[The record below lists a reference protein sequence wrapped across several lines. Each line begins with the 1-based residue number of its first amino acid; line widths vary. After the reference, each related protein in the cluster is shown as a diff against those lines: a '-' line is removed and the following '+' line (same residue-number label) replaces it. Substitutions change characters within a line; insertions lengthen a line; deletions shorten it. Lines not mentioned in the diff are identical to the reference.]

1 MSTESL
7 KRTSDQIKTSNDDLD
22 VLKQEEIS
30 KNQNKRTCINALN
43 QRLYNENKK
52 DKNKSIIIV
61 SVIILSVGLF
71 GFFVT

>member
-7 KRTSDQIKTSNDDLD
+7 KRTSDEIKTSNDDLD

-43 QRLYNENKK
+43 QRLYDENKR
-52 DKNKSIIIV
+52 DKNKNIVIICV
-61 SVIILSVGLF
+61 VILSVGLF
-71 GFFVT
+71 GFLVN

>member
-1 MSTESL
+1 MSNESL
-7 KRTSDQIKTSNDDLD
+7 RRTSDEIKTSNNDLD
-22 VLKQEEIS
+22 VLKQEEIPI
-30 KNQNKRTCINALN
+30 NQNKRTCINALN

>member
-7 KRTSDQIKTSNDDLD
+7 KRTSDEIKTSNDDLD

-43 QRLYNENKK
+43 QRLYDENNR
-52 DKNKSIIIV
+52 DKNKNIVIICV
-61 SVIILSVGLF
+61 VILSVGLF
-71 GFFVT
+71 GFLVN

>member
-7 KRTSDQIKTSNDDLD
+7 KRTSDEIKTSNDDLD

-43 QRLYNENKK
+43 QRLYEENKK
-52 DKNKSIIIV
+52 DKNKTIIITF
-61 SVIILSVGLF
+61 VIILSVGLF
-71 GFFVT
+71 GFLVT